1 MLASDGTRRVR
12 VLLGIVDILWI
23 SKIFSVLQ
31 ILRLQASDCYGIFP
45 SSDGRS
51 SNRINDAEQ
60 TPNKGHIMSI
70 SVSFNRADISAK
82 LQSATIV
89 LADIVKEQPQ
99 TPDTIRMHATRLR
112 NAKQT
117 VDTYRRLLGLR
128 GNDSQ
133 FSPR

>member
-1 MLASDGTRRVR
+1 
-12 VLLGIVDILWI
+12 
-23 SKIFSVLQ
+23 
-31 ILRLQASDCYGIFP
+31 
-45 SSDGRS
+45 
-51 SNRINDAEQ
+51 
-60 TPNKGHIMSI
+60 MSI

-89 LADIVKEQPQ
+89 LADIIREQPQ

-112 NAKQT
+112 QAKQT
-117 VDTYRRLLGLR
+117 VDTYRRLLGLQ